1 MSKKSWVPTQFGG
14 EEIQEANED
23 EGQDLENFPYVEE
36 VNDYDE
42 DEDYAG
48 SDLEDEQP
56 EKRED
61 ADFWAA
67 RGKKKIMIFGQQEVN
82 KTKTFYI

>member
-14 EEIQEANED
+14 EEIQETNED
-23 EGQDLENFPYVEE
+23 EGQDQEYFPYVED
-36 VNDYDE
+36 VNDYDYDE

-48 SDLEDEQP
+48 SVLEEEQP

-61 ADFWAA
+61 TDFWAA
-67 RGKKKIMIFGQQEVN
+67 RGKKEDTDF
-82 KTKTFYI
+82 